1 MSESITHNQK
11 LDKNCAKSIVEQ
23 LESLNIAPSEI
34 ARRCGVKQSRINGWK
49 DGQKASNEY
58 LQKLRALL
66 NLRLPNH
73 KAETF
78 QVSKCVRLAL
88 SKEDLDLFLVK
99 QMKAF
104 IGELK
109 SLPFELRE
117 KFDSADSL
125 ESLNEVIAAQYHL
138 YVCQEVDSNLKRT
151 MNPFYDNPNVRN
163 PEHYINLTFTNRK
176 PLRVLPSSD
185 QGTMQS
191 ALEKLKKA
199 IQETEGQIDQKN
211 QSELKNKEYFK
222 STIEYA
228 ISTNLQRNL
237 RFDHDQNES
246 YENVKRE
253 LLSSVEKAIQ
263 DFSYTGSYFS
273 HPLAELVRSMESV
286 AKLIGHSELGDK
298 YDVLF
303 QEEQPRYYPESIEKP
318 DGFIEF
324 DDIEF
329 AIDSAKKLQDT
340 FEKFIEEQQDRYSE
354 LFNFKE
360 KELGLCSKLDSDKV
374 FHQKA
379 CEALTSGKELEVQDP
394 RLKDLSIITDSILKS
409 GQLKIALDGNKHE
422 LELLNGLKGML
433 TAQAPEPVIHTVQI
447 GGKLAFST
455 EGENQ
460 GKTLIYS
467 LDNNDLILLQEAS
480 ICDQKILTIQP
491 KLAAEEL
498 LDHIDISLRESVKQS
513 LLEHGYMFSDV
524 EVLG

>member
-1 MSESITHNQK
+1 MSMSESITHNQK
-11 LDKNCAKSIVEQ
+11 LDKDCAKSIVEQ

-34 ARRCGVKQSRINGWK
+34 ARRCGVQQSRINGWK

-125 ESLNEVIAAQYHL
+125 ESLNEVIATQYHL
-138 YVCQEVDSNLKRT
+138 YVCKEVDSDLYFSKREEHLI
-151 MNPFYDNPNVRN
+151 NQKSPYVKPFG
-163 PEHYINLTFTNRK
+163 
-176 PLRVLPSSD
+176 VLPSSY
-185 QGTMQS
+185 QNTMQ
-191 ALEKLKKA
+191 AVLAQLKET
-199 IQETEGQIDQKN
+199 IQETEEQIENKKQREKN
-211 QSELKNKEYFK
+211 EREFFK
-222 STIEYA
+222 STIEHS
-228 ISTNLQRNL
+228 ISSSLQRTLYNRKPEL
-237 RFDHDQNES
+237 SLEDMKD
-246 YENVKRE
+246 E
-253 LLSSVEKAIQ
+253 LLQQVDKALQ
-263 DFSYTGSYFS
+263 DFKYSGSQFSYSLKQ
-273 HPLAELVRSMESV
+273 LASIMERV
-286 AKLIGHSELGDK
+286 AQFLDDSQFGPK
-298 YDVLF
+298 YGMLRLEN
-303 QEEQPRYYPESIEKP
+303 QNMYYPESITKP
-318 DGFIEF
+318 EDFIEF

-329 AIDSAKKLQDT
+329 AIDSAKKLQGT

-354 LFNFKE
+354 LFNFKA

-379 CEALTSGKELEVQDP
+379 CEALTSGKELEVLDP
-394 RLKDLSIITDSILKS
+394 RLNDLSVIADSILKS

-455 EGENQ
+455 EREVQ

-480 ICDQKILTIQP
+480 TCDQKILTIQP

>member
-11 LDKNCAKSIVEQ
+11 LNKDCAKSIVEQ
-23 LESLNIAPSEI
+23 LVSLNIPRSEI
-34 ARRCGVKQSRINGWK
+34 ARRCGVNQSRINGWEN
-49 DGQKASNEY
+49 GEKAGSEN

-88 SKEDLDLFLVK
+88 AKEDLDLFLVK

-104 IGELK
+104 IGELP

-117 KFDSADSL
+117 KFDSAESL
-125 ESLNEVIAAQYHL
+125 ESLNEVIATQYHL
-138 YVCQEVDSNLKRT
+138 YVCKEVDSDLYSTKRLEHVQIHVQIAQYVK
-151 MNPFYDNPNVRN
+151 PFG
-163 PEHYINLTFTNRK
+163 
-176 PLRVLPSSD
+176 VLPSSYQD
-185 QGTMQS
+185 TMHS
-191 ALEKLKKA
+191 VLEQLKKA
-199 IQETEGQIDQKN
+199 IQEAEEQIESKTHR
-211 QSELKNKEYFK
+211 ELKNKEFFK
-222 STIEYA
+222 STIE
-228 ISTNLQRNL
+228 SSVSNCFQRN
-237 RFDHDQNES
+237 FAFHGKPNENL
-246 YENVKRE
+246 EKIKQE
-253 LLSSVEKAIQ
+253 LLDSLEKAIQ
-263 DFSYTGSYFS
+263 DFNYTGTYFI
-273 HPLAELVRSMESV
+273 HPLAELVSIMERV
-286 AKLIGHSELGDK
+286 AQFLDDSQFGPK
-298 YDVLF
+298 YDA
-303 QEEQPRYYPESIEKP
+303 PRLKSRDTYFSESITKP

-324 DDIEF
+324 EDIEF
-329 AIDSAKKLQDT
+329 AIHSAKKLQGT

-354 LFNFKE
+354 LFNFKA

-379 CEALTSGKELEVQDP
+379 CEALTSGKELEVLDP
-394 RLKDLSIITDSILKS
+394 RLNDLSVIADSILKS

-422 LELLNGLKGML
+422 LELFDGLKGML
-433 TAQAPEPVIHTVQI
+433 TAQVPEPVIHTVQI

-455 EGENQ
+455 EREVQ

-480 ICDQKILTIQP
+480 ICGQKILTIQP